1 MLAAGTTCK
10 NKGKSFG
17 CAGRRELEAFTLS
30 TDLPLRL
37 PTLSAPSIEVEVT
50 ELSPQLTA
58 FAPLPQE
65 PEWTVSAVW
74 TKQVEVVVEAESVV
88 TSPDLGERGQQ

>member
-37 PTLSAPSIEVEVT
+37 PTLSAPSIEVVVK
-50 ELSPQLTA
+50 ELTFSPQLTA
-58 FAPLPQE
+58 F
-65 PEWTVSAVW
+65 EWTVSAVW
-74 TKQVEVVVEAESVV
+74 TKQVEVEVVVEV
-88 TSPDLGERGQQ
+88 TSQDSDERGQW